1 MRIRPYFTLLASV
14 SAVIFLFSSCSTP
27 VGKFFG
33 RQYEDAL
40 SYFNTFY
47 NAERAYDDAMKD
59 VDAAQTKTPLN
70 DPLDTLYLAPSG
82 KQKFVPV
89 IEKCS
94 KLLEA
99 HPAGSYV
106 GDALLMVGKSY
117 YYQEDF
123 MKAQRKFGELIATL
137 PESDLV
143 PEAKLW
149 LGRTL
154 FRDRR
159 PGEAVAILQKLAEE
173 SSSSAPEIASEA
185 CGALGYIARAQD
197 DLKGAAANYEKS
209 LELSRDRQWRSRFA
223 YQYALL
229 EERQGNW
236 PGAIAAYRAVLDG
249 KPIFEIEFET
259 RLRLASALARVGE
272 YESSYKALDE
282 LSGNSLFKEQKPR
295 VELERANV
303 LLWQGKRVQATS
315 EYTRIDT
322 TYART
327 EVAALAYYQLGRI
340 YEDSLRDYSR
350 AALAYDKSAVQSP
363 KAVTNIDAAR
373 RANLLRKYLSLQL
386 QLLKM
391 DSVIARQDTLHA
403 RAASGDSLAVDSLA
417 ILRGQSRLDSLGH
430 DSTAVAGAKRDSSL
444 APHDSTR
451 LSQAKP
457 DSTLA
462 LTDSTHSTAVRA
474 SRFEASVWR
483 RDSLTLRASAV
494 DSLLERAPQDI
505 DSLTKDAE
513 VKNPVS
519 TPDSSRAVMLPSTMG
534 RRDSLPSAGAPHK
547 RPELLPLDSLRT
559 VRAKVEFELA
569 TLFYIDFAKSDSAER
584 YFELALVDGPKA
596 DFSPQALFVLGG
608 MKMDSVRS
616 DTTARDSL
624 YNRILD
630 DFPASAYANEVRK
643 ARGLPLVA
651 LTKDSAE
658 VEYRLGELFLQDSK
672 PDSALNVFRKIPQSF
687 PKSPYS
693 AKAVFA
699 IGWVY
704 ERTLN
709 MPDSAVANYRRVTA
723 EYPQSVYA
731 SAVKPWL
738 AEIEAKEREKAA
750 ADTTRKRPTPPPIQS
765 GGAPAVQTPSPV
777 PGAMSPSAT
786 GATPQPI
793 PPNDEIPRR
802 PGRGRLPQTVP
813 DTTKPAPRPDIE

>member
-1 MRIRPYFTLLASV
+1 MRIRRYFTLLASV

-33 RQYEDAL
+33 RQYEDAV

-209 LELSRDRQWRSRFA
+209 LELSRDRQWMSRFA

-417 ILRGQSRLDSLGH
+417 ILRGQSRLDSLGY

-457 DSTLA
+457 DST
-462 LTDSTHSTAVRA
+462 
-474 SRFEASVWR
+474 
-483 RDSLTLRASAV
+483 
-494 DSLLERAPQDI
+494 
-505 DSLTKDAE
+505 
-513 VKNPVS
+513 
-519 TPDSSRAVMLPSTMG
+519 RAVMLPSAVG
-534 RRDSLPSAGAPHK
+534 RRDSLPSAVGGRDSVAAAGAPHK

-643 ARGLPLVA
+643 ARGLPLTA

-765 GGAPAVQTPSPV
+765 GAAPAVQIPSPV

-786 GATPQPI
+786 GAPPPPI